1 MRWRDTFGSRTVM
14 ADTSDHLSTLDVSE
28 TDVME
33 EALQELEEPDVEER
47 GDDDA

>member
-1 MRWRDTFGSRTVM
+1 M

-33 EALQELEEPDVEER
+33 EALHELEESEGEEP
-47 GDDDA
+47 GSDDA